1 MSYLIFVAA
10 FGTVGVFF
18 LWIRDARIFYRTGLP
33 GYRRAAYRGVLY
45 AAVALLGFLVAWYY
59 EPFEVIGLGI
69 ILAALYLQGRGVRER
84 PWKGETTEERA
95 FGKAEI
101 KTERIRMK

>member
-10 FGTVGVFF
+10 FGTIGVFF
-18 LWIRDARIFYRTGLP
+18 LWIRDARILYRTGLP
-33 GYRRAAYRGVLY
+33 GYRAAAYRGVLN

-69 ILAALYLQGRGVRER
+69 ILAALYLQGRGARER
-84 PWKGETTEERA
+84 PWKSETTGERA
-95 FGKAEI
+95 FGRAEI
-101 KTERIRMK
+101 KTERKRTK

>member
-10 FGTVGVFF
+10 FGTIGVFF
-18 LWIRDARIFYRTGLP
+18 LWMRDARIFYRTRLP
-33 GYRRAAYRGVLY
+33 GYRAAAYRGILY
-45 AAVALLGFLVAWYY
+45 AAVALLGFLVALYY

-84 PWKGETTEERA
+84 PWKGETAIERA

-101 KTERIRMK
+101 KSERIRMK